1 MSSNLELEMGI
12 EMGSNDFY
20 VIKKLKESE
29 ITLERIDQYL
39 SSVYMCITKDK
50 TQLNVI
56 IPLN

>member
-29 ITLERIDQYL
+29 ITLERID
-39 SSVYMCITKDK
+39 
-50 TQLNVI
+50 
-56 IPLN
+56 